1 MKSLPL
7 IITSLLMVASLE
19 ARENPFM
26 PTKAYNDEV
35 ARLMEIDQNYPPEFM
50 EKNQNIETED
60 MTPVLREGDVNKPLD
75 TAVAKSKEE
84 MKKEQMEKEAQI
96 QKEKALQEALK
107 KVEMAK
113 KEAAKAKME
122 KEQAIAKA
130 KELEERGPVIYVKP
144 RAAEDVVAQEEVR
157 IQDDD
162 TQMDVKSIEVLPFLN
177 VEYSNDKMTLNTK
190 YKIMKKFYLED
201 EKKLIVDFKGNVSF
215 FTKKVSLDSDNFKQ
229 IIAGNHKEEQFFR
242 VVIVV
247 ENMPSNY
254 DVSFDDE
261 LVYITSKD
269 EMSN

>member
-7 IITSLLMVASLE
+7 IITSLLIVASLE

-26 PTKAYNDEV
+26 PTKAYDDEV
-35 ARLMEIDQNYPPEFM
+35 ARLMEIDQNYPSEFM
-50 EKNQNIETED
+50 EKNQNIQLED
-60 MTPVLREGDVNKPLD
+60 MTPVLHEGDINKPLP
-75 TAVAKSKEE
+75 TAVAKSEEE
-84 MKKEQMEKEAQI
+84 MKKEQMKKDAQMK
-96 QKEKALQEALK
+96 KEKMLQEALK

-113 KEAAKAKME
+113 KEAAKAKKE
-122 KEQAIAKA
+122 KELAMAKA

-144 RAAEDVVAQEEVR
+144 RPQEAMMQEEPKM
-157 IQDDD
+157 QEEM
-162 TQMDVKSIEVLPFLN
+162 QMEVKSIKVLPFLT

-215 FTKKVSLDSDNFKQ
+215 FTKKMALDSTNFKQ
-229 IIAGNHKEEQFFR
+229 LIAGNHKEEKFFR

-247 ENMPSNY
+247 ENMPSSY

-261 LVYITSKD
+261 LVYILSK
-269 EMSN
+269 

>member
-7 IITSLLMVASLE
+7 IVTSLLIVASLQ

-26 PTKAYNDEV
+26 PTKAYDDEV

-60 MTPVLREGDVNKPLD
+60 MTPILKEGDVNKPLES
-75 TAVAKSKEE
+75 AVAKSEEE

-96 QKEKALQEALK
+96 QKEKALQDALK
-107 KVEMAK
+107 KVEEVK
-113 KEAAKAKME
+113 REAAKAE
-122 KEQAIAKA
+122 KEKKEALAKA

-144 RAAEDVVAQEEVR
+144 RTPEEVAVQDEPKM
-157 IQDDD
+157 QDDM
-162 TQMDVKSIEVLPFLN
+162 QMEIKSVEVLPFLT

-215 FTKKVSLDSDNFKQ
+215 FTKKVDLSSNNFKQ

-254 DVSFDDE
+254 DVTFDDE
-261 LVYITSKD
+261 LVYITSKE